1 MALEAQDGTIRAKVT
16 QRHAAADVAKFG
28 VSTPYIWEAYAD
40 ATHYIR
46 LYWSAANTIT
56 LAFDDSGGAHSDT
69 WNATGAI
76 AAATTYQLEV
86 TYSATNMLFKVDSVT
101 KITITTAI
109 DFGGTPPSTVYWGSN
124 QAGAN
129 QLDATFDAAVVGNPW
144 YAYAQQ

>member
-28 VSTPYIWEAYAD
+28 VATPYIWEAYAD

-76 AAATTYQLEV
+76 AAATTYQFEV
-86 TYSATNMLFKVDSVT
+86 DYDATQMLFKVDDVT

-109 DFGGTPPSTVYWGSN
+109 NFGVQSWTIYWGSN

-129 QLDATFDAAVVGNPW
+129 QLDATFDAAVVGGNPW